1 MPGGSPDKSS
11 VLPVECWATKCGQH
25 GSLEIPITNVE
36 LLEMTFTAASHMNT
50 AAELRASVAQL

>member
-1 MPGGSPDKSS
+1 MPIDSPDKSL
-11 VLPVECWATKCGQH
+11 VLPAECRKREQR

-50 AAELRASVAQL
+50 AAELRVSAAQR